1 MSAPLNFAPTAD
13 ELALADRILAVAN
26 DAQNSADPTTL
37 SYSPTL
43 SGDTAVAMFSKAEG
57 IPPEVLFRIWEI
69 VDEGGHG
76 RLSRNG
82 VAAAVRLLGWA
93 QAPVEV
99 AKETL
104 AQAGPLPHFA
114 IPELTPPISELPPF
128 TPQKRSKYLHIFRIA
143 GATDG
148 IIDGNKAQE
157 FLNKSNLPV
166 ARLSQIWAL
175 ADLQRRGFLDGA
187 DFAVA
192 MYLTQNL
199 MSKKM
204 EVLPSA
210 LPEEIYAFAREG
222 LRMQTLQTQDLP
234 PIPANEQPASL
245 TSPTSPTAR
254 PCSPTSPTSPKSP
267 TSPRGRVPM
276 PIPQLSLPPTSP
288 VGEPS
293 STPMLSPGMPFSSSP
308 TASPSRL
315 SRAGSPSRLSPADL
329 PLPMS
334 PSAPAMQLSAP
345 TAQLSVPDGGPRRR
359 ANSAASSSTSATAG
373 HNNGTAEG
381 PSIPSARNART
392 MPTRRNKLRS
402 KSMYMPNGPAA
413 AFGSQNVGPASPN
426 GSLAPSNGR
435 LAPPNEDDE
444 PRKPARQPLMHM
456 ASVPADLMHTSRE
469 LMQRPMELYN
479 SSREL
484 YQNSRDMLAPGKTKK
499 RREDVERRL
508 EEAERRAADAEAERR
523 MLQLLMESMR
533 TDLDRLRGASE
544 ELGIHK
550 TIIADLTNENERL
563 KEQLRDARAGTS
575 SSTNGTSLS
584 LEQENAA
591 LRRTVADQEETLRA
605 FQAADSADTSIAQ
618 VQAAL
623 ARENEALRHS
633 RDERVARLQEELAA
647 LRSERDADRRL
658 VQGTLDE
665 GERLRA
671 ESERVQ
677 AESARVQ
684 AEGARVQEELAAL
697 RARAEAAEREAGEV
711 RVRLEAVQ
719 RENERLAGG
728 AHVGGGLEHDE
739 VDAPPPAYTLVA
751 EEAVA

>member
-13 ELALADRILAVAN
+13 ELALADRILTVAN

-104 AQAGPLPHFA
+104 AQAGPLPRFA
-114 IPELTPPISELPPF
+114 IPELTPAISELPPF
-128 TPQKRSKYLHIFRIA
+128 APQKRSKYLHIFRIA
-143 GATDG
+143 GAADA

-245 TSPTSPTAR
+245 TSPTSPTAGL
-254 PCSPTSPTSPKSP
+254 CSPTSPTSPI
-267 TSPRGRVPM
+267 SPRSPRERISM
-276 PIPQLSLPPTSP
+276 PIPELSLPPTSP
-288 VGEPS
+288 VWEAV

-308 TASPSRL
+308 IASPSRL

-329 PLPMS
+329 PLPVS
-334 PSAPAMQLSAP
+334 PSAPATQLSAP

-373 HNNGTAEG
+373 HNNGTMEG
-381 PSIPSARNART
+381 PSNPSARNART
-392 MPTRRNKLRS
+392 MPVRRNKLRS

-456 ASVPADLMHTSRE
+456 TSVPADLMHTSRE

-484 YQNSRDMLAPGKTKK
+484 YQSSRDMLAPGKTKK

-508 EEAERRAADAEAERR
+508 EEAERRATEAEAERR

-533 TDLDRLRGASE
+533 TDLDRLRGAAE

-563 KEQLRDARAGTS
+563 KGQLRDARAGTS
-575 SSTNGTSLS
+575 SSTNSTSLT

-728 AHVGGGLEHDE
+728 AHVGGGLRHDE

-751 EEAVA
+751 EEVVA

>member
-26 DAQNSADPTTL
+26 DAQTSADPTTL

-104 AQAGPLPHFA
+104 AQAGPLPRFA
-114 IPELTPPISELPPF
+114 IPELTPAISELPPF

-143 GATDG
+143 GAADG

-222 LRMQTLQTQDLP
+222 LRMQTLQTQDLT

-245 TSPTSPTAR
+245 TSPTSPTAGL
-254 PCSPTSPTSPKSP
+254 CSPTSPTSP
-267 TSPRGRVPM
+267 TSPRSPRERIPM
-276 PIPQLSLPPTSP
+276 PIPELSLPPTSP
-288 VGEPS
+288 VGEAS
-293 STPMLSPGMPFSSSP
+293 NTPMLSPRLPFSSSP
-308 TASPSRL
+308 VASPSGL

-329 PLPMS
+329 PLPVS
-334 PSAPAMQLSAP
+334 PSAPATQLSAL
-345 TAQLSVPDGGPRRR
+345 TTQLSVPDGGPRRR

-373 HNNGTAEG
+373 HNGVMEG
-381 PSIPSARNART
+381 PSNPSARNART
-392 MPTRRNKLRS
+392 MPVRRNKLRS

-413 AFGSQNVGPASPN
+413 AFGSQNIGPAPPN

-435 LAPPNEDDE
+435 LAPPKEDDE

-499 RREDVERRL
+499 RREDMERRL

-533 TDLDRLRGASE
+533 TDLDRLRGAAE

-575 SSTNGTSLS
+575 SSTNGTSLT
-584 LEQENAA
+584 LEQENAV

-728 AHVGGGLEHDE
+728 AHVGGGLGHDE

-751 EEAVA
+751 EEAAA